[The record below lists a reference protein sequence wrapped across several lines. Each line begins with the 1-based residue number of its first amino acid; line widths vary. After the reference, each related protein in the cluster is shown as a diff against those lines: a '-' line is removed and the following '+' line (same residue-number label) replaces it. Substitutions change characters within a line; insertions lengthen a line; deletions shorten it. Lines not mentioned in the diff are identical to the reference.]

1 MKAIELLRV
10 GAELLKMMSIFEL
23 RRDDYK
29 HIGMYEEYMQRRIAG
44 EKVDAILFDL
54 SEKYSMSESTLKRV
68 VKRLGGEVKV

>member
-23 RRDDYK
+23 HRDDYR

-44 EKVDAILFDL
+44 EKVVPFCLICRRSIVCRKA
-54 SEKYSMSESTLKRV
+54 R
-68 VKRLGGEVKV
+68 